1 MSVKVGLWDEDEL
14 EPISNG
20 RVSFSYIQTG
30 TAFLRNLTEDKVGVV
45 RSIKDQRHEVVNCL
59 SVLAHRPVLPEG
71 HFAVD
76 LPFYFL

>member
-14 EPISNG
+14 EPLSNG
-20 RVSFSYIQTG
+20 RVSFSHIQTG
-30 TAFLRNLTEDKVGVV
+30 TAFLRNPLEDEVGEV
-45 RSIKDQRHEVVNCL
+45 RSIQEQRHEVVDCL

-76 LPFYFL
+76 LPLYFL